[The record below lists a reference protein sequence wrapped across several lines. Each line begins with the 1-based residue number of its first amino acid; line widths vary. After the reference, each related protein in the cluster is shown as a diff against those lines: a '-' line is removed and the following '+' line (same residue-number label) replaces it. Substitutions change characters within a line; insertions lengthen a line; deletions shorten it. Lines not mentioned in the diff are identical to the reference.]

1 MGDGKGPIPDAV
13 KGAGSYSD
21 HMVIT
26 PVPLSNTKEM
36 KIAKILIMSFK
47 SGL

>member
-26 PVPLSNTKEM
+26 PAPLSHTEEM
-36 KIAKILIMSFK
+36 KIAKS
-47 SGL
+47 S